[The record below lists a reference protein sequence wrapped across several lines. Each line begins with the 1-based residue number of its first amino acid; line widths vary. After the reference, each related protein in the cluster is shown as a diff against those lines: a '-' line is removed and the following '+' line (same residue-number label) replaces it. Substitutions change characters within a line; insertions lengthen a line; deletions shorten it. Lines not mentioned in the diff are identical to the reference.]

1 MDKALYTHAF
11 NYLPTPTLLLKVD
24 APTYTIIDI
33 NDAFLALLNKS
44 KQDIVGNGFIN
55 IFRVDDEALQQ
66 VVTTGQTTSPMPAVT
81 GQEVDNYALYTPVPG
96 EYGKVEYIIYSIHQR
111 NAITTYDTGSENK
124 LQTASKIITEL
135 IQTVDGIVWEAKA
148 DTFAFT
154 FISDK
159 VKDILGYTPSEWLSD
174 DEFWKKHIHPDDRDE
189 AVNFCKL
196 QTKKAQNHIFDY
208 RMIKADGSIIW
219 IKDVVSVITNEKKPH
234 LLRGIMVDVTETK
247 RMQDLEHLEKSV
259 LELNSQNDV
268 SIEHVLNIYMVGLEN
283 ILPELICSIHRVEDN
298 RLYNLAGPSL
308 PEKFTAVIEGIA
320 IGEGVGSCGTAA
332 YIKELIIVEDIAQ
345 DALWKDYKD
354 IAIAYNLRACW
365 SQPILDNTGSVMAV
379 LGLYY
384 NKVKSP
390 DKEALKIIERTAA
403 ILKILLENRNN
414 LESLE
419 THIQT
424 IEQKNKQLQEIA
436 WIQSHI
442 VRAPLARMMG
452 LIELITNYTGPDI
465 DKQKLLE
472 HIVTTAHELDNI
484 IRDISRKAGDE
495 QDSGV

>member
-11 NYLPTPTLLLKVD
+11 NYLPTPTLLLKAD

-33 NDAFLALLNKS
+33 NDAFSKLLNKS
-44 KQDIVGNGFIN
+44 KQDITGHSFTSISTADN
-55 IFRVDDEALQQ
+55 EALLQQ
-66 VVTTGQTTSPMPAVT
+66 QLSALHQVMITGQTSAPIP
-81 GQEVDNYALYTPVPG
+81 QEGDKYAILAPVLGDNST
-96 EYGKVEYIIYSIHQR
+96 VEYIIYTIHP
-111 NAITTYDTGSENK
+111 NSTVATYNTGNQDK

-135 IQTVDGIVWEAKA
+135 IQTVDGIVWEAQA

-159 VKDILGYTPSEWLSD
+159 VKEILGYTPEEWLSD

-189 AVNFCKL
+189 AVNFCSL
-196 QTKKAQNHIFDY
+196 QTKKALNHIFDY

-219 IKDVVSVITNEKKPH
+219 IKDVVSVITNGDKPH
-234 LLRGIMVDVTETK
+234 LLRGIMVDVTATK

-259 LELNSQNDV
+259 LELNSQKDIG
-268 SIEHVLNIYMVGLEN
+268 IEHVLNIYMVGLEN
-283 ILPELICSIHRVEDN
+283 ILPEMICSINRVKDN
-298 RLYNLAGPSL
+298 RLYNLAGSSL
-308 PEKFTAVIEGIA
+308 PEKFTTAIEGIA

-332 YIKELIIVEDIAQ
+332 YIKELVIVEDIAQ
-345 DALWKDYKD
+345 DVLWKDYKD
-354 IAIAYNLRACW
+354 IAIGSNLRACW
-365 SQPILDNTGSVMAV
+365 SQPILDNTGNVMAV

-452 LIELITNYTGPDI
+452 LIELITHHTGTDI
-465 DKQKLLE
+465 DKQKMLE
-472 HIVTTAHELDNI
+472 HIVSTAHELDGI

-495 QDSGV
+495 